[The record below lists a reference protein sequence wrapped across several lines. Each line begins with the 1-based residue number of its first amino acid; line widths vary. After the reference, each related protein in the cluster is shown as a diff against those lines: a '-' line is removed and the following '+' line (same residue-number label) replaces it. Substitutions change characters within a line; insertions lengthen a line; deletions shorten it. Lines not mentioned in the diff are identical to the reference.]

1 MIKQALTYFFALG
14 IAISS
19 VNPAVAAQKKK
30 SNGIIKKAVIAYI
43 AYKVYDHYS
52 EKKEEK
58 AKGKPKEKYIEP
70 VHYDEYEDE
79 DECEEE

>member
-1 MIKQALTYFFALG
+1 MAFNSPFLFAKLF
-14 IAISS
+14 SW
-19 VNPAVAAQKKK
+19 
-30 SNGIIKKAVIAYI
+30 

-70 VHYDEYEDE
+70 VY
-79 DECEEE
+79 